1 MKSTCLILL
10 LLTTSWCAAQQM
22 VFQSF
27 QSNPKPVDA
36 QYLNQ
41 NQITNSGTNQ
51 TRKSISVYF
60 NRELSK
66 VSFKSNTTLRKIAI
80 YPLMGGNPI
89 QYKGSTEI
97 DISTLPSGNYL
108 LVVEGDDIIYTKRII
123 K

>member
-27 QSNPKPVDA
+27 QSNAKPADVH
-36 QYLNQ
+36 YLNQ
-41 NQITNSGTNQ
+41 NQITNSGANQ

-66 VSFKSNTTLRKIAI
+66 VSFKSNTTLRKISI

-89 QYKGSTEI
+89 QFKGSTEI